1 MKNYWGYSVGNQTVL
16 ELVTD
21 GMVLCPPNPNFIQA
35 RDAILQAVVVNPYC
49 TANWGQVWAAF
60 SNRGMGAFATSPAS
74 NLTSPVVESFDPGP
88 PAACYCTGECA
99 E

>member
-35 RDAILQAVVVNPYC
+35 RDAILQAVAVNPH
-49 TANWGQVWAAF
+49 
-60 SNRGMGAFATSPAS
+60 
-74 NLTSPVVESFDPGP
+74 
-88 PAACYCTGECA
+88 
-99 E
+99 